1 VLLVGLR
8 EKGLEG
14 ALRCCALCTLAGG
27 LRDLRDVPPGAGNT
41 SHCFNDY
48 NHCDCT
54 TMLGEVS
61 DSTNDGQVAGIA
73 RGNLLGPGIRTASD
87 ETLGP
92 GGSWCTCTNGAGQEP
107 PADVAHLQVQ
117 NYNST

>member
-1 VLLVGLR
+1 MLRSVHVG
-8 EKGLEG
+8 
-14 ALRCCALCTLAGG
+14 AGG

-54 TMLGEVS
+54 AMLGEVS
-61 DSTNDGQVAGIA
+61 DSTNEGQVAGIA

-92 GGSWCTCTNGAGQEP
+92 GGSWCTCTNGAGKEP
-107 PADVAHLQVQ
+107 PADVAHLQVLGLRQ
-117 NYNST
+117 GLY